1 MDSFPSGSEVLAFLI
16 SPDAKMEDC
25 SFLHSSTNFS
35 VFILTCQIICMTVL
49 HLFVTIFVLTFLFP
63 CFDFTACN
71 LHSRISGRL
80 GLEVIRHLMKYDC
93 SADNIHWIESSS
105 INLHAVPSLPN
116 TGGRS
121 PACLGCSSPV
131 PPGFPSVLLK
141 KLCHYTLHR
150 DIHFHEY
157 QGILCSLLSWHSIGL
172 RKSLDCFIDHII
184 TLLRIY
190 GMQKSINMCGFFLF
204 NSLGQIPEP

>member
-80 GLEVIRHLMKYDC
+80 GLELIRPGEGL
-93 SADNIHWIESSS
+93 SG
-105 INLHAVPSLPN
+105 LTAVCTVSQ
-116 TGGRS
+116 
-121 PACLGCSSPV
+121 GCV
-131 PPGFPSVLLK
+131 FPSVPGVHLQLLPLFAGYSVCVCTAAPAK
-141 KLCHYTLHR
+141 IAVR
-150 DIHFHEY
+150 
-157 QGILCSLLSWHSIGL
+157 SL
-172 RKSLDCFIDHII
+172 
-184 TLLRIY
+184 
-190 GMQKSINMCGFFLF
+190 
-204 NSLGQIPEP
+204 

>member
-35 VFILTCQIICMTVL
+35 VFILTCQIICMTIL

-93 SADNIHWIESSS
+93 PERQHPLDRIFQYKSPSMQFHHYLIPAADL
-105 INLHAVPSLPN
+105 LHVWD
-116 TGGRS
+116 
-121 PACLGCSSPV
+121 
-131 PPGFPSVLLK
+131 VLLQF
-141 KLCHYTLHR
+141 LR
-150 DIHFHEY
+150 DSHQF
-157 QGILCSLLSWHSIGL
+157 S
-172 RKSLDCFIDHII
+172 
-184 TLLRIY
+184 
-190 GMQKSINMCGFFLF
+190 
-204 NSLGQIPEP
+204 

>member
-25 SFLHSSTNFS
+25 SFLHSSNNFN

-80 GLEVIRHLMKYDC
+80 GLEVIRHLMKYDRPAGYQPLNALNRNYRFDC
-93 SADNIHWIESSS
+93 SQQFLIRLISRN
-105 INLHAVPSLPN
+105 
-116 TGGRS
+116 
-121 PACLGCSSPV
+121 
-131 PPGFPSVLLK
+131 
-141 KLCHYTLHR
+141 
-150 DIHFHEY
+150 
-157 QGILCSLLSWHSIGL
+157 
-172 RKSLDCFIDHII
+172 
-184 TLLRIY
+184 LRI
-190 GMQKSINMCGFFLF
+190 IFLNF
-204 NSLGQIPEP
+204 LSRSE

>member
-93 SADNIHWIESSS
+93 PAGYQPLNALNSN
-105 INLHAVPSLPN
+105 SLP
-116 TGGRS
+116 
-121 PACLGCSSPV
+121 
-131 PPGFPSVLLK
+131 VLIIHK
-141 KLCHYTLHR
+141 HPKCHRTY
-150 DIHFHEY
+150 
-157 QGILCSLLSWHSIGL
+157 
-172 RKSLDCFIDHII
+172 DHIPQHAI
-184 TLLRIY
+184 PIRHLPEQKESEDRRKNNLRIIKN
-190 GMQKSINMCGFFLF
+190 GNLPCRCIGVCSRNRKLSTRCQ
-204 NSLGQIPEP
+204 

>member
-80 GLEVIRHLMKYDC
+80 GLEVIRHLMKYDRPAGYQPLNALN
-93 SADNIHWIESSS
+93 SNSTEETSHPQMKRTGTSPSQP
-105 INLHAVPSLPN
+105 LHKPQA
-116 TGGRS
+116 R
-121 PACLGCSSPV
+121 APV
-131 PPGFPSVLLK
+131 L
-141 KLCHYTLHR
+141 
-150 DIHFHEY
+150 
-157 QGILCSLLSWHSIGL
+157 QA
-172 RKSLDCFIDHII
+172 
-184 TLLRIY
+184 
-190 GMQKSINMCGFFLF
+190 
-204 NSLGQIPEP
+204 QIPA

>member
-1 MDSFPSGSEVLAFLI
+1 MISGSSPLFFLTAQDTISGNSLSVYFLCISVISNCSFSPCGSSTDTCSTFSPVKSICIAALVAACAQVPVLAFLI

-80 GLEVIRHLMKYDC
+80 GLEVIRHLMKYD
-93 SADNIHWIESSS
+93 
-105 INLHAVPSLPN
+105 
-116 TGGRS
+116 R
-121 PACLGCSSPV
+121 PAG
-131 PPGFPSVLLK
+131 
-141 KLCHYTLHR
+141 
-150 DIHFHEY
+150 Y
-157 QGILCSLLSWHSIGL
+157 QPLNAL
-172 RKSLDCFIDHII
+172 
-184 TLLRIY
+184 
-190 GMQKSINMCGFFLF
+190 
-204 NSLGQIPEP
+204 NSNSTE

>member
-1 MDSFPSGSEVLAFLI
+1 MAFLI

-71 LHSRISGRL
+71 LHFRIS
-80 GLEVIRHLMKYDC
+80 I
-93 SADNIHWIESSS
+93 
-105 INLHAVPSLPN
+105 HAVPSLLN

-141 KLCHYTLHR
+141 ELCHYTLHR

-190 GMQKSINMCGFFLF
+190 GMQKSINMCGFFLL
-204 NSLGQIPEP
+204 NSLSQIPGP

>member
-1 MDSFPSGSEVLAFLI
+1 MAFLI

-25 SFLHSSTNFS
+25 SFLHSSNNFS

-93 SADNIHWIESSS
+93 PAGYQPLNALNRNLQHLYKCRNSS
-105 INLHAVPSLPN
+105 IQLPDISL
-116 TGGRS
+116 R
-121 PACLGCSSPV
+121 
-131 PPGFPSVLLK
+131 
-141 KLCHYTLHR
+141 
-150 DIHFHEY
+150 
-157 QGILCSLLSWHSIGL
+157 
-172 RKSLDCFIDHII
+172 II
-184 TLLRIY
+184 RLYINVRNTLLLIHKFTDS
-190 GMQKSINMCGFFLF
+190 Q
-204 NSLGQIPEP
+204 

>member
-1 MDSFPSGSEVLAFLI
+1 MAFLI

-93 SADNIHWIESSS
+93 PADNIHWIESSS
-105 INLHAVPSLPN
+105 INL
-116 TGGRS
+116 
-121 PACLGCSSPV
+121 
-131 PPGFPSVLLK
+131 
-141 KLCHYTLHR
+141 HYTLHR

-157 QGILCSLLSWHSIGL
+157 QGILCSLLSWHGPAEVPGLLYRSYYHAPSHLWYAKEYKYVRLFSI
-172 RKSLDCFIDHII
+172 
-184 TLLRIY
+184 
-190 GMQKSINMCGFFLF
+190 
-204 NSLGQIPEP
+204 

>member
-80 GLEVIRHLMKYDC
+80 GLEVIRHLMKYDRPAGYQPLNALNRNLQHLYKC
-93 SADNIHWIESSS
+93 RNSS
-105 INLHAVPSLPN
+105 IQLPDISL
-116 TGGRS
+116 R
-121 PACLGCSSPV
+121 
-131 PPGFPSVLLK
+131 
-141 KLCHYTLHR
+141 
-150 DIHFHEY
+150 
-157 QGILCSLLSWHSIGL
+157 
-172 RKSLDCFIDHII
+172 II
-184 TLLRIY
+184 RLYINVRNTLLLIHKFTDS
-190 GMQKSINMCGFFLF
+190 Q
-204 NSLGQIPEP
+204 

>member
-63 CFDFTACN
+63 CFDFTACD

-93 SADNIHWIESSS
+93 
-105 INLHAVPSLPN
+105 
-116 TGGRS
+116 
-121 PACLGCSSPV
+121 PAGYQPLNALNRKLLLRCL
-131 PPGFPSVLLK
+131 
-141 KLCHYTLHR
+141 
-150 DIHFHEY
+150 
-157 QGILCSLLSWHSIGL
+157 SLLPKLISHLRPGL
-172 RKSLDCFIDHII
+172 SVRLTFIAKMLYIF
-184 TLLRIY
+184 R
-190 GMQKSINMCGFFLF
+190 
-204 NSLGQIPEP
+204 

>member
-1 MDSFPSGSEVLAFLI
+1 MAFLI

-71 LHSRISGRL
+71 LHSRIS
-80 GLEVIRHLMKYDC
+80 I
-93 SADNIHWIESSS
+93 
-105 INLHAVPSLPN
+105 HAVPSLLN

-121 PACLGCSSPV
+121 PACLGCSSPF

-141 KLCHYTLHR
+141 ELCYYTLHR

-157 QGILCSLLSWHSIGL
+157 QGILCSLLSWHGPAEVPGLLYRSYYHVPSHLWYAKEYKYVRLFSI
-172 RKSLDCFIDHII
+172 
-184 TLLRIY
+184 
-190 GMQKSINMCGFFLF
+190 
-204 NSLGQIPEP
+204 

>member
-1 MDSFPSGSEVLAFLI
+1 MAFLI

-71 LHSRISGRL
+71 LHSRIS
-80 GLEVIRHLMKYDC
+80 I
-93 SADNIHWIESSS
+93 
-105 INLHAVPSLPN
+105 HAVPSLLN

-121 PACLGCSSPV
+121 LACLGCSSPG

-141 KLCHYTLHR
+141 ELCHYTLHR

-157 QGILCSLLSWHSIGL
+157 QGILCSLLSWHGPAEVPGL
-172 RKSLDCFIDHII
+172 LYRSYYHVPSHL
-184 TLLRIY
+184 
-190 GMQKSINMCGFFLF
+190 
-204 NSLGQIPEP
+204 

>member
-1 MDSFPSGSEVLAFLI
+1 MAFLI

-71 LHSRISGRL
+71 LHSRIS
-80 GLEVIRHLMKYDC
+80 I
-93 SADNIHWIESSS
+93 
-105 INLHAVPSLPN
+105 HAVPSLLN

-141 KLCHYTLHR
+141 ELCHYTLHR

-157 QGILCSLLSWHSIGL
+157 QGILCSLLSWHGPAEVPGL
-172 RKSLDCFIDHII
+172 LYRLYYHAPSHLWYAKEYKYVRL
-184 TLLRIY
+184 
-190 GMQKSINMCGFFLF
+190 FLF
-204 NSLGQIPEP
+204 NSLSQIPEP